1 MFLPVPDYRA
11 RRSHC
16 FEEEERC
23 GWCWDTLL
31 TKTKVEPPESLCLCW
46 SNRVINHWIKLS
58 TICMVD
64 SLVQFDPES
73 PRSNLICLTR
83 FHPARHSGHY
93 CTALTQQQQELEGRV
108 AIHSLWTVSVRVMLN
123 RVINHK
129 ALDQAIYNTYMV
141 ESLIQCFMT
150 LFSSTIHCSNLD
162 LFV

>member
-1 MFLPVPDYRA
+1 MRSVLLEVTDLSRCELCVIGGHRKTD
-11 RRSHC
+11 RRRRHRMPKGQSAEQGHKPL
-16 FEEEERC
+16 
-23 GWCWDTLL
+23 DH
-31 TKTKVEPPESLCLCW
+31 
-46 SNRVINHWIKLS
+46 RVINHWIKLS

-108 AIHSLWTVSVRVMLN
+108 VIHSLWTVSVRVMLN

-141 ESLIQCFMT
+141 ESLI
-150 LFSSTIHCSNLD
+150 
-162 LFV
+162 